1 MAPRSGEGWRVLA
14 LCVALLVIPAATL
27 VACSRGANGA
37 NGADGKTF
45 ECAND
50 VQR

>member
-1 MAPRSGEGWRVLA
+1 VLA

-27 VACSRGANGA
+27 VACSRGVS
-37 NGADGKTF
+37 GADGRAF

-50 VQR
+50 VRR